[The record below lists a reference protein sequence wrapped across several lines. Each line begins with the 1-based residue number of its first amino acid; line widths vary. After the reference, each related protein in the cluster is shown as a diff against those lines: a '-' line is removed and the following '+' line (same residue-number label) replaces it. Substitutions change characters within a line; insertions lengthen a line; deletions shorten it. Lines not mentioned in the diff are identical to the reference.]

1 MLKTLLRTNTVYIFA
16 IQLMMVLV
24 ANHVI
29 CTDFNYSYF
38 LSCLSNASVN
48 WLLQS
53 HGKVP
58 SPDPLTYFY
67 SVLPPQHLLLLGLK
81 DVLPRTYY

>member
-1 MLKTLLRTNTVYIFA
+1 MLKTLRTNTVYIFA

-67 SVLPPQHLLLLGLK
+67 SVLPPQHLLLPGLK